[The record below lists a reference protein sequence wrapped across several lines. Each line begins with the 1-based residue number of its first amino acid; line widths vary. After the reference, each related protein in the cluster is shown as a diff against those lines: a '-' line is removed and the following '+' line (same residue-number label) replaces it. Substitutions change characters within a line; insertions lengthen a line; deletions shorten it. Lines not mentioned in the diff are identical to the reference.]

1 LSYLFRQQ
9 ADSKWPL
16 LLFICLFVLS
26 SLYGI
31 ICTLWLINAEKREEY
46 LEQVI
51 VNKAM
56 VEGEK
61 SKQESLVTSG
71 EMLTVTKEQNIWTR
85 TRPAY
90 DAAMAEREMF
100 KHIRKEKDAND
111 MRLSDAIK
119 SNQVPKQ

>member
-1 LSYLFRQQ
+1 LLAVVCHIYF
-9 ADSKWPL
+9 ASKL
-16 LLFICLFVLS
+16 IQNG
-26 SLYGI
+26 LYFYS
-31 ICTLWLINAEKREEY
+31 REEY